1 METAM
6 DIPRQ
11 PKEDLKQLVRDVIAN
26 QVLLSA
32 QVPDNLISMVFM
44 PIALGGLAYPVDEPE
59 LPKEPAKPVR
69 GFTRPKRPEPD
80 VGAAREGL
88 KAAVAEA
95 REALARAEFRARWG
109 EVEDSEVEAAREAL
123 TRAEDALRDAEAAAN
138 RAADAAHEAALTEHR
153 ANLSRHRAKLAEWRG
168 RMKVWR
174 EECDALQTKVK
185 EWEAGRDAH
194 FDKLK
199 SDLGVVYGYYKDSMG
214 GRAINGFPM
223 LASCALLHRE
233 DWALVRAAIGRELDR
248 QKEIEL

>member
-1 METAM
+1 M

-11 PKEDLKQLVRDVIAN
+11 TKESLKQLVRDYIAN
-26 QVLLSA
+26 QVLFSSS
-32 QVPDNLISMVFM
+32 VPDNLVHMVFLPLAM
-44 PIALGGLAYPVDEPE
+44 GGLRYPADEPE
-59 LPKEPAKPVR
+59 APKEPAKPVR
-69 GFTRPKRPEPD
+69 GFTRPKRPETD
-80 VGAAREGL
+80 VGEVREAL
-88 KAAVAEA
+88 EAAVAEA

-109 EVEDSEVEAAREAL
+109 EVEPREVEAARV
-123 TRAEDALRDAEAAAN
+123 TFSKTEDALRDAEVSAN
-138 RAADAAHEAALTEHR
+138 RAADAAHVAALTEYR
-153 ANLSRHRAKLAEWRG
+153 AALAGHRAKLSEWRG

-199 SDLGVVYGYYKDSMG
+199 SDLGVIYGYYKDALG
-214 GRAINGFPM
+214 QRAINGFPM

-233 DWALVRAAIGRELDR
+233 DWELVRKAIDRELDR

>member
-1 METAM
+1 M

-11 PKEDLKQLVRDVIAN
+11 PKESLKQLVRDYIAN
-26 QVLLSA
+26 QVLFSS
-32 QVPDNLISMVFM
+32 QVPDNLVHMVFLPLAM
-44 PIALGGLAYPVDEPE
+44 GGLAYPVDEPE
-59 LPKEPAKPVR
+59 APKEPAKPVR

-88 KAAVAEA
+88 EAAVAEA

-109 EVEDSEVEAAREAL
+109 EVEPRDVEAARELLSHAEGAL
-123 TRAEDALRDAEAAAN
+123 WFAEDTAN
-138 RAADAAHEAALTEHR
+138 RAADAAHAVALTEYR
-153 ANLSRHRAKLAEWRG
+153 ANLSGHRAKLAEWRG
-168 RMKVWR
+168 RMKAWR
-174 EECDALQTKVK
+174 EECEALTSKVK

-199 SDLGVVYGYYKDSMG
+199 SDLGVIYGYYKDSMG

-233 DWALVRAAIGRELDR
+233 DWELVRKAIDRVLSREV
-248 QKEIEL
+248 EL